1 MWRDHAPG
9 CYRPGFPPLSPPVHE
24 PAGAA
29 NTKRTLDIGA
39 GARHFQSMSFEPTAA
54 DPRTHVLSDP
64 RTIRALA
71 HPLRVDLYALIGRE
85 GPLTSAE
92 AGRRLGISQALA
104 SHHIRQLARH
114 GFLTRAPGRDNR
126 EHPWQAVSNS
136 MSWRGAGS
144 TQEGAAAADLLEQ
157 VFLEAAVNRYLA
169 WQQVRGG
176 AESSW
181 RDTAGVGF
189 NSVHLTSDELA
200 RLVDTIDALIKPY
213 VDARPMDDPATH
225 PEGSRLVDLTYLVSV
240 EPHSAAADE
249 PPEG

>member
-1 MWRDHAPG
+1 
-9 CYRPGFPPLSPPVHE
+9 
-24 PAGAA
+24 
-29 NTKRTLDIGA
+29 
-39 GARHFQSMSFEPTAA
+39 MSFEKPPP

-126 EHPWQAVSNS
+126 EHPWRAVSNS

-144 TQEGAAAADLLEQ
+144 TEEGAAAADLLEQ
-157 VFLEAAVNRYLA
+157 VFIEAAVNRYLA
-169 WQQVRGG
+169 WQGERGASEPG
-176 AESSW
+176 W

-189 NSVHLTSDELA
+189 NSVHLTGDEL
-200 RLVDTIDALIKPY
+200 RGLVEAIDALIKPY
-213 VDARPMDDPATH
+213 VESRPMDDPATH
-225 PEGSRLVDLTYLVSV
+225 PEGSALVDLTYLVSV
-240 EPHSAAADE
+240 EARAADPDE